1 MFAECPPWGIYG
13 RPREDNIL
21 LWDAVICGPFDT
33 PFDGGKFKLTIQFSE
48 DHPYKPTVIKFVSKM
63 FHPNIFESDGR
74 VNLDILSLQNWNPA
88 LTVSSLLISIQSLL
102 DDPNPHESANRTA
115 GDLFVTNKPEYLKE
129 VRKCVER
136 SWDDV
141 NETEI
146 PTVVEKLGSQ
156 ARQDQES
163 DQDAVTLAEASILAG
178 TDPEATDLY
187 EEESEDND
195 RATWILESNEGG
207 LEEMDGHSLEGQSE
221 EKRMVDI
228 TQVDY

>member
-1 MFAECPPWGIYG
+1 MFAEDPPWGIYG

-48 DHPYKPTVIKFVSKM
+48 DHPYKPPVIEFVSKM

-102 DDPNPHESANRTA
+102 DDPNPHESANRIA
-115 GDLFVTNKPEYLKE
+115 GDLFLTNKPEYLKE

-156 ARQDQES
+156 ARQDLES
-163 DQDAVTLAEASILAG
+163 DQDTDTLVEASIIAD
-178 TDPEATDLY
+178 TEATDLY
-187 EEESEDND
+187 EEESDDND
-195 RATWILESNEGG
+195 RARWILESNEGG
-207 LEEMDGHSLEGQSE
+207 PEEMDGYSLEGQSE
-221 EKRMVDI
+221 EKRVVDI
-228 TQVDY
+228 TQVD

>member
-1 MFAECPPWGIYG
+1 MFAEDPPWGIYG

-48 DHPYKPTVIKFVSKM
+48 DHPYKPPVIKFVSKM
-63 FHPNIFESDGR
+63 FHPNIFEKDGTL
-74 VNLDILSLQNWNPA
+74 NLDILSIRNWTPA

-102 DDPNPHESANRTA
+102 DDPNPHESANRIA
-115 GDLFVTNKPEYLKE
+115 GDLFMTNKPEYLKE

-156 ARQDQES
+156 ARQDLES
-163 DQDAVTLAEASILAG
+163 DQDTDTLVEASITAD
-178 TDPEATDLY
+178 TEATDLY
-187 EEESEDND
+187 EEESDDND
-195 RATWILESNEGG
+195 RARWILESNESGP
-207 LEEMDGHSLEGQSE
+207 EEMDGRSLEGQSE
-221 EKRMVDI
+221 EKRVVDI
-228 TQVDY
+228 TQVD

>member
-1 MFAECPPWGIYG
+1 MFAEDPPWGIYG

-33 PFDGGKFKLTIQFSE
+33 PFDGGIFKLTIQFSE
-48 DHPYKPTVIKFVSKM
+48 DHPYKPPVIEFVSKM
-63 FHPNIFESDGR
+63 FHPNIFEKDGTL
-74 VNLDILSLQNWNPA
+74 NLDILSIRNWTPA

-102 DDPNPHESANRTA
+102 DDPNPHESANRIA
-115 GDLFVTNKPEYLKE
+115 GDLFMTNKPEYLKE

-156 ARQDQES
+156 ARQDLES
-163 DQDAVTLAEASILAG
+163 DQDTDTLVEASIIAD
-178 TDPEATDLY
+178 TEATDLY
-187 EEESEDND
+187 EEESDDND
-195 RATWILESNEGG
+195 RATWILESNEDGP
-207 LEEMDGHSLEGQSE
+207 EEMDGHSLEGQSE
-221 EKRMVDI
+221 QKRMVDI
-228 TQVDY
+228 THVDY

>member
-1 MFAECPPWGIYG
+1 MFAEDPPWGIYG

-48 DHPYKPTVIKFVSKM
+48 DHPYKPPVIEFVSKM

-102 DDPNPHESANRTA
+102 DDPNPHESANRIA
-115 GDLFVTNKPEYLKE
+115 GDLFMTNKPEYLKE

-136 SWDDV
+136 SWDYV

-156 ARQDQES
+156 ARQDLES
-163 DQDAVTLAEASILAG
+163 DQDTDTLVEASITAD
-178 TDPEATDLY
+178 TEATDLY
-187 EEESEDND
+187 EEESDDND
-195 RATWILESNEGG
+195 RARWILESNEGG
-207 LEEMDGHSLEGQSE
+207 PEEMDGHSLEGQSE
-221 EKRMVDI
+221 QRKVVDI
-228 TQVDY
+228 THVD

>member
-1 MFAECPPWGIYG
+1 MFAEDPPWGIYG

-48 DHPYKPTVIKFVSKM
+48 DHPYKPPAIKFVSKM
-63 FHPNIFESDGR
+63 FHPNIFEKDGTL
-74 VNLDILSLQNWNPA
+74 NLDILSIRNWTPA

-102 DDPNPHESANRTA
+102 DDPNPHESANRIA
-115 GDLFVTNKPEYLKE
+115 GDLFMTNKPEYLKE

-146 PTVVEKLGSQ
+146 PTVVEKLGGQ
-156 ARQDQES
+156 ARQDLES
-163 DQDAVTLAEASILAG
+163 DQDADTLVEASIMAD
-178 TDPEATDLY
+178 TEATDLY
-187 EEESEDND
+187 EEESDDND

-207 LEEMDGHSLEGQSE
+207 PEEMDGHSLEGQSE
-221 EKRMVDI
+221 EKRVVDI
-228 TQVDY
+228 TQVD

>member
-1 MFAECPPWGIYG
+1 MLEEDPPWGVYG

-48 DHPYKPTVIKFVSKM
+48 DHPYKPPVIKFASKI
-63 FHPNIFESDGR
+63 FHPNIFEKDGT
-74 VNLDILSLQNWNPA
+74 VNLDILSIRNWTPA

-102 DDPNPHESANRTA
+102 DDPNPHESANRIA
-115 GDLFVTNKPEYLKE
+115 GDLFMTNKPEYLKE

-146 PTVVEKLGSQ
+146 PTVVEILGSQ
-156 ARQDQES
+156 ARQDLES
-163 DQDAVTLAEASILAG
+163 DQDTDTLVEASIIAD
-178 TDPEATDLY
+178 TEATDLY
-187 EEESEDND
+187 EEESDDND

-221 EKRMVDI
+221 EKRVVDI
-228 TQVDY
+228 TQVD

>member
-1 MFAECPPWGIYG
+1 MFAEDPPWGIYG

-33 PFDGGKFKLTIQFSE
+33 PFDGGIFKLTIQFSE
-48 DHPYKPTVIKFVSKM
+48 DHPYKPPVIGFVSKM

-115 GDLFVTNKPEYLKE
+115 GDLFMTNKPEYLKE
-129 VRKCVER
+129 VRKCVDEC
-136 SWDDV
+136 V

-156 ARQDQES
+156 ARQDLES
-163 DQDAVTLAEASILAG
+163 DQDADTLVEANIMAD
-178 TDPEATDLY
+178 TDAEATDLY
-187 EEESEDND
+187 EEESDDND
-195 RATWILESNEGG
+195 RATWILESNEDGP
-207 LEEMDGHSLEGQSE
+207 EEMDGHSLEGQSE
-221 EKRMVDI
+221 QKRVVDI
-228 TQVDY
+228 TQVD